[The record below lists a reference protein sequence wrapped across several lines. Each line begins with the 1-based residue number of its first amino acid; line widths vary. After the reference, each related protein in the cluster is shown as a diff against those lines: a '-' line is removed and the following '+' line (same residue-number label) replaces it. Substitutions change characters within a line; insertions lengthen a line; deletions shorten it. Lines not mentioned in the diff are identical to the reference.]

1 MSSAA
6 VALAMPAA
14 VDRER
19 ERAEGVLDGGDG
31 RADRVRVGD
40 VGDDADRALADRGDG
55 LVRVVAVDAADGGAG
70 LGQPE
75 RDLAPDAGGGA
86 GHERHLVVKAKGR
99 KHGSGVSPRRAG
111 H

>member
-6 VALAMPAA
+6 VALAMPAELTA
-14 VDRER
+14 SASGPSASSTAATAALTESGSVTS
-19 ERAEGVLDGGDG
+19 AETPTARSPIV
-31 RADRVRVGD
+31 
-40 VGDDADRALADRGDG
+40 GDG
-55 LVRVVAVDAADGGAG
+55 LARVVAVHAADGGAG